1 MRSAYNAF
9 MQCNID
15 AKGKAARLISGALT
29 LIAGLVLI
37 GLWMAGT
44 LPQGWVAA
52 LGALALAGGA
62 FQIYEG
68 WAGWCVMRAMGFKT
82 PM

>member
-1 MRSAYNAF
+1 MPS
-9 MQCNID
+9 CNIN
-15 AKGKAARLISGALT
+15 AKGKAARLISGILT
-29 LIAGLVLI
+29 AIVGAVLI
-37 GLWMAGT
+37 TLAAMGVIGGAWPWWAG
-44 LPQGWVAA
+44 GVAVAA
-52 LGALALAGGA
+52 GA

>member
-1 MRSAYNAF
+1 

-15 AKGKAARLISGALT
+15 AKGKAARLISGCLT
-29 LIAGLVLI
+29 LVAGLALLALWLAGVL
-37 GLWMAGT
+37 
-44 LPQGWVAA
+44 PHRWVAA
-52 LGALALAGGA
+52 LAAVAIAGGA